1 MGNDNTV
8 YEAPDLLVFSLFDI
22 VLRALDD
29 DGCLYH
35 FLRRETPFFFLFSS
49 SFQIMS
55 FRSITFGTVL
65 FPVSHAVS
73 ARLAGCFLGRGACI
87 RYGNLV

>member
-35 FLRRETPFFFLFSS
+35 FLRREIPFSFS
-49 SFQIMS
+49 FS
-55 FRSITFGTVL
+55 FRL
-65 FPVSHAVS
+65 F
-73 ARLAGCFLGRGACI
+73 
-87 RYGNLV
+87 